1 MASSLDHCPLKE
13 TLSIAQT
20 CAITFLG
27 NASNILQ
34 QDAFLDSWY
43 QEDLGVMAVT
53 PVVSPFCLAM
63 LDS

>member
-1 MASSLDHCPLKE
+1 MTAVINHCSLKDTP
-13 TLSIAQT
+13 SIAQA